1 MIYSI
6 KNKFVRELFNLT
18 YYGFSFLILIIIN
31 GCTQTEITILTAQE
45 QSEFCENAR
54 SRAGIAEA
62 KSERL
67 WNPKVG
73 SQDYI
78 NRNQNPGAY
87 SYEMEK
93 SYEESKDLK
102 NSVVYWCNKVKP
114 GMKLKK
120 TYKNGSTTYEIQDE

>member
-1 MIYSI
+1 MICSI
-6 KNKFVRELFNLT
+6 KNKLSRELFHLT
-18 YYGFSFLILIIIN
+18 YYSSSLLILILIG

-62 KSERL
+62 KSDEL
-67 WNPKVG
+67 WNPRVG

-78 NRNQNPGAY
+78 NRNQNPAAY
-87 SYEMEK
+87 SYNMEK
-93 SYEESKDLK
+93 AYEESKDLK
-102 NSVVYWCNKVKP
+102 NSVDYWCNKVKP

-120 TYKNGSTTYEIQDE
+120 TSSSGSTTYEIIE